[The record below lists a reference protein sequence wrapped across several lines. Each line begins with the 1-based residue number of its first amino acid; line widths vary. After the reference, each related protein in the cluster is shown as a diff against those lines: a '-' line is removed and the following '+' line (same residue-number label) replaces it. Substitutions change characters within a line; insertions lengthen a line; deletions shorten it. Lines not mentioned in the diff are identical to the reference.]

1 MTVRRRYDAEILALA
16 LPALGALAA
25 DPLVSMV
32 DTVFVGR
39 LGVTPLAALGVNTS
53 IFSLAFVIFNFLAY
67 GTTPLVARAVGHGAL
82 DRAGRIAVQALFLAV
97 TVGLLAVL
105 ALELLAGPIVSLMG
119 ARGELVAPA
128 VTYLR
133 IRALAG
139 PAVLI
144 ITAGHGIFRGHHDT
158 KTPLRLTLGLNAAN
172 LVLDPLFIF
181 GFGWGLAGAAWATV
195 IAQWL
200 GAVAFLVLILG
211 RHRTPFGIAG
221 GLPHLRELQPFLR
234 IGGEL
239 SIRTLALIGTLTLA
253 TAVATRVGT
262 VAVAAHQV
270 GSQIWLLL
278 ALVVDA
284 LAVAA
289 QAMVAR
295 YRGEGDHLNARQAS
309 NRLLMWGLGV
319 GIVLAAVFAALRPIL
334 PRLFTDDVLVIDAVD
349 TILTFVIL
357 MQPLNALVFVW
368 DGVFLGAERF
378 RFLAVQ
384 MTISALAASA
394 LLILVIPQGWGL
406 TGVWWGIVT
415 LMAVRAV
422 TLALGYFGP
431 LRTE

>member
-221 GLPHLRELQPFLR
+221 GLPHLRELRPFLR